1 MSRFDTTVY
10 KCEVHDNA
18 DPDMEGRLEVQ
29 HPKLFGGKK
38 HWVRGTTPFGGF
50 NSGFVHIPPPGTVVL
65 VMRTLD
71 SDLSSEYFWFAVTQ
85 ESSSGRL
92 EHYDYDA
99 AKSGLRPFDT
109 VLSPSIPEYD
119 TVYRGPNGIPEKFIW
134 KSETGHKIELSEKV
148 YNTPAGKGKVVVTQ
162 EDHILLES
170 KTGKRILID
179 DGVGP
184 EFSRILLDDGY
195 GNFIKIQTDQDF
207 HTGENSIN
215 VESVGNIHI
224 TSKTGEIFINVE
236 KGSNAPIEIRNYG
249 SSSIDIKCDNQ
260 DVNVSAGRDI
270 NAYAASSIYA
280 YAASSIYAYA
290 ASGHVSVEASGN
302 IAVSAHGNVEITS
315 DANSHV
321 SVSGTLNMHSLED
334 LNITSEKNINLTAEE
349 IHLN

>member
-1 MSRFDTTVY
+1 MVRFDTTVFQ
-10 KCEVHDNA
+10 CDVTNNA
-18 DPDMEGRLEVQ
+18 DPSRSGSLEVQ
-29 HPKLFGGKK
+29 HPELFGNEKT
-38 HWVRGTTPFGGF
+38 WVKCATPYGGF
-50 NSGFVHIPPPGTVVL
+50 NSGIVHIPPPGTSVL
-65 VMRTLD
+65 VMRTLSQD
-71 SDLSSEYFWFAVTQ
+71 IQSTYFWFAVVTD
-85 ESSSGRL
+85 SSNSRL
-92 EHYDYDA
+92 EKYNYDA
-99 AKSGLRPFDT
+99 ELHEKGEQPDHAA
-109 VLSPSIPEYD
+109 SPSIPESEA
-119 TVYRGPNGIPEKFIW
+119 VYKYNGIPEKFIW
-134 KSETGHKIELSEKV
+134 KSETGHKVELSEKI
-148 YNTPAGKGKVVVTQ
+148 YNDLGGNLIQ

-179 DGVGP
+179 DGPGQD
-184 EFSRILLDDGY
+184 FSRILLDDSN

-215 VESVGNIHI
+215 VEAKGNVHI

-270 NAYAASSIYA
+270 NA